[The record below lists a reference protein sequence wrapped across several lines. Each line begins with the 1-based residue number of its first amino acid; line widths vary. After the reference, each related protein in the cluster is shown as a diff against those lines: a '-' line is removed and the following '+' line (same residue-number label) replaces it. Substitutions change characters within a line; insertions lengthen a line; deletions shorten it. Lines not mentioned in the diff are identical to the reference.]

1 LGLYKSQNHN
11 TRKRM
16 ENYFLRHSGTKNK
29 TLAIKKEKAKSD
41 GYYTPKLL
49 SHIYLW

>member
-1 LGLYKSQNHN
+1 
-11 TRKRM
+11 
-16 ENYFLRHSGTKNK
+16 
-29 TLAIKKEKAKSD
+29 LAIKKEKVKSN